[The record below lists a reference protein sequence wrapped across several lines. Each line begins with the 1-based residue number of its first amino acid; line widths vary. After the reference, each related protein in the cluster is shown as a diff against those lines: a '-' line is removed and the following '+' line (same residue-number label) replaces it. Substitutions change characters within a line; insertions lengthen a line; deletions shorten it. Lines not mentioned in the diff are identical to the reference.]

1 MEPGVIERLLYLNF
15 KLWRPKGFSTLIL
28 MVGNQGTSS
37 SELRILLAKDQNLGL
52 DFKWWVW
59 KFCWNIWLKMCDLP
73 FFLFLDLNFLFRSKT
88 IDFYEVL
95 WNFSSFIFW
104 NLFMEICLSKIFSGD
119 FSFSWR
125 CVHGDLFMVICP
137 LKICSG
143 DFSHWRFIQEI
154 FPFSWRFVHGDLFR
168 RFFLLWRCVHGDLSI
183 EDWSVGDLS
192 LFEDLSFEN
201 LNKRFIPW
209 KFVYGDLS
217 FENFIFGDFSFL
229 KNILGDLSFW
239 IFLRRLFFWKKN

>member
-1 MEPGVIERLLYLNF
+1 M
-15 KLWRPKGFSTLIL
+15 
-28 MVGNQGTSS
+28 
-37 SELRILLAKDQNLGL
+37 
-52 DFKWWVW
+52 W

-104 NLFMEICLSKIFSGD
+104 NLFMEICLLKIFSGD
-119 FSFSWR
+119 FSYSWR
-125 CVHGDLFMVICP
+125 CVHGDLSFEDLFRRFFFFHKDLFMVICP

-143 DFSHWRFIQEI
+143 DFSHWRFIQDI
-154 FPFSWRFVHGDLFR
+154 FPFSWRFVHGDLFFEDWSVGVFILFW
-168 RFFLLWRCVHGDLSI
+168 RFDHGDLSFEDLFKRLWRCVHGDLSI

-192 LFEDLSFEN
+192 LLEDLSFEN

-217 FENFIFGDFSFL
+217 FENFIFGDISFL
-229 KNILGDLSFW
+229 KNVLGNLSFW
-239 IFLRRLFFWKKN
+239 NFFRRFVFLKFC